1 MQVISA
7 LFVEEFN
14 MRQVDG
20 PSTRLDLT
28 GVMFSLRAPTPPP
41 VTIEPHL
48 VALIH
53 CPPSESGSGVFEVI
67 VTSDADPES
76 QAEQIARNVSPF
88 QVEPGKF
95 TYRLVRAE
103 ITFDDLGT
111 VYAHC
116 RIDRGRWTTVPL
128 SLLAAA

>member
-14 MRQVDG
+14 VRQVDG
-20 PSTRLDLT
+20 PSTRLDLS
-28 GVMFSLRAPTPPP
+28 GVMFSLVTPSPPP

-53 CPPSESGSGVFEVI
+53 CPPEEGGSGVFEVI
-67 VTSDADPES
+67 VTADSNPNAA
-76 QAEQIARNVSPF
+76 AEQIARNVSPF

-103 ITFDDLGT
+103 IAFDDFTT

-116 RIDRGRWTTVPL
+116 RIDRGSWTTVPL
-128 SLLAAA
+128 TLLPAA

>member
-20 PSTRLDLT
+20 PSTRLDLS

-53 CPPSESGSGVFEVI
+53 CPPNESGSGVFEVI
-67 VTSDADPES
+67 VTADADPES

>member
-28 GVMFSLRAPTPPP
+28 GVMFSLVAPSPPP

-53 CPPSESGSGVFEVI
+53 CRPDEAGAGVFEVI
-67 VTSDADPES
+67 VTADSDPNAE
-76 QAEQIARNVSPF
+76 AEQIARNVSPF

-103 ITFDDLGT
+103 IALEEHTT

-116 RIDRGRWTTVPL
+116 RIDRGPWTTVPL
-128 SLLAAA
+128 TLLPAA

>member
-53 CPPSESGSGVFEVI
+53 CPPSENGSGVFEVI

>member
-20 PSTRLDLT
+20 PSTRLDLS
-28 GVMFSLRAPTPPP
+28 GVMFSLVTPSPPP

-53 CPPSESGSGVFEVI
+53 CPPEEGGSGVFEVI
-67 VTSDADPES
+67 VTADSDPNAE
-76 QAEQIARNVSPF
+76 AEQIARNVSPF

-103 ITFDDLGT
+103 IAFDDFTT

-116 RIDRGRWTTVPL
+116 RIDRGSWTTVPL
-128 SLLAAA
+128 ALLPAA

>member
-20 PSTRLDLT
+20 PSTRLDLS
-28 GVMFSLRAPTPPP
+28 GVMFSLVTPSPPP

-53 CPPSESGSGVFEVI
+53 CPPEEGGSGVFEVI
-67 VTSDADPES
+67 VTADSNPNAA
-76 QAEQIARNVSPF
+76 AEQIARNVSPF

-103 ITFDDLGT
+103 IAFDDFTT

-116 RIDRGRWTTVPL
+116 RIERGSWTTVPL
-128 SLLAAA
+128 TLLPAA